1 MKDEYIYKE
10 EEYRGFNIKVVYDY
24 DAESPRAWDNLGTI
38 YSNSRNYDPDGH
50 SLSEI
55 LNDEETGLSEYFKKN
70 YIWLKIR
77 GYEHGG
83 LTISCTGG
91 YPYNDPWDSGLFGII
106 AVSKKDAIKEYGK
119 KVCTKQVRERALK
132 CLRGEV
138 KTLDMWYT
146 GDVYGFQIE
155 DENGDLIDSCYGYFG
170 SEYIDTDMMPECKS
184 IIDAE
189 LERREKVH
197 NERIEKVKVNIVVL
211 MGNTFMDGN
220 DAYRVTGDKL
230 FGMPTLEK
238 ATSQK
243 GRLREEYYN
252 TIDLSQVPEC
262 VLEDMVSV
270 IQ

>member
-1 MKDEYIYKE
+1 
-10 EEYRGFNIKVVYDY
+10 
-24 DAESPRAWDNLGTI
+24 
-38 YSNSRNYDPDGH
+38 
-50 SLSEI
+50 
-55 LNDEETGLSEYFKKN
+55 
-70 YIWLKIR
+70 
-77 GYEHGG
+77 
-83 LTISCTGG
+83 
-91 YPYNDPWDSGLFGII
+91 
-106 AVSKKDAIKEYGK
+106 
-119 KVCTKQVRERALK
+119 
-132 CLRGEV
+132 
-138 KTLDMWYT
+138 
-146 GDVYGFQIE
+146 
-155 DENGDLIDSCYGYFG
+155 
-170 SEYIDTDMMPECKS
+170 MMPECKS